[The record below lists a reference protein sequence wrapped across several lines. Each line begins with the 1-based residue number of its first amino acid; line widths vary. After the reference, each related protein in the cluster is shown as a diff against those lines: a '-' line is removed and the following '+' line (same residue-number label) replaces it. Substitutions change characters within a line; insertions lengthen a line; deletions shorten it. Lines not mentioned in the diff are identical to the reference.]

1 MSRKKKVLIAVGVVV
16 IVLILAGVG
25 GFVWITSGLSK
36 YKNMTI
42 GKVDL
47 TKLPDG
53 TYKGSFKGG
62 RWSNTV
68 EVTVRSHKI
77 TSIKVVKDVEFKNP
91 KVADQVFNEVKS
103 AQSTQV
109 DAVTGSTVTSKA
121 YLKSIENALTGKQ

>member
-25 GFVWITSGLSK
+25 GFLWITNGLNK

-47 TKLPDG
+47 TRLPDG

-68 EVTVRSHKI
+68 EVTVRGHKI
-77 TSIKVVKDVEFKNP
+77 TSIKVVKDVEFNNP
-91 KVADQVFNEVKS
+91 KVAGQLFNEVKS

-121 YLKSIENALTGKQ
+121 YLKSIENALSGKQ